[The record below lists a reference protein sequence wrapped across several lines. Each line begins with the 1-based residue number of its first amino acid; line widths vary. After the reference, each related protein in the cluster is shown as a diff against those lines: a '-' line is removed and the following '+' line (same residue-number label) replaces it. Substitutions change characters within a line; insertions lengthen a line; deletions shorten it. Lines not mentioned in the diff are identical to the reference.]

1 MKDLILR
8 HTLVNAAEHEGK
20 AEIQA
25 VLGRVISEK
34 PDLKNKIR
42 EMIPEIKE
50 TVKEVNS
57 WSVKKQEMQMK
68 KLGIKIEEKKTEE
81 KGLPD
86 LRNAEAGKVVMR
98 LAPYPSGPLHIGNT
112 RMILLN
118 DEFVKKYRGKLF
130 LVIDDTIG
138 SEEKHII
145 PEAYDLILEGLK
157 WLGVKYHEL
166 IYKSGRMEIFYK
178 HAEEMIKKN
187 IAYVCTCP
195 EDILRENR
203 KNGVECIHRNNSV
216 EKNLELWKKMFESF
230 EEGEAVVRLKTD
242 MKHPNPAFRDRVL
255 LRIADRDHPRVDR
268 KYRVWPMLEFSW
280 AIDDHLLGITH
291 ILRGKDLV
299 MEDMMEEFIWSKLGW
314 KKPEF
319 IHYGML
325 NIEEAKLSKTESRKA
340 IEIGKYSGW
349 DDPRTWS
356 LQSLKRRGIQPEAIR
371 KFIIGMGL
379 SLADVTVP
387 AEILYAENRKM
398 IDSESNRYFA
408 VLNPVEISI
417 EKFPKMKE
425 VKIPLHPDS
434 SKRGFRK
441 INVSEKIYVEADDFE
456 KFKNK
461 EVGLINLFS
470 VKLKREAEVTSKKVK
485 MEIQKIQWVP
495 KENVK
500 IKLIMPDGTSRE
512 GMAESSIKGLKVNQ
526 LIQLVRIGFCRVDKA
541 DKDIALYYAHK

>member
-8 HTLVNAAEHEGK
+8 HVLVNAVGHEGK
-20 AEIQA
+20 AEVQA
-25 VLGRVISEK
+25 VLGRIISEK
-34 PDLKNKIR
+34 PDFRNKIK
-42 EMIPEIKE
+42 ELIPEIKK

-57 WSVKKQEMQMK
+57 WPVKKQEAQMK
-68 KLGIKIEEKKTEE
+68 KLGIKVAEKKTEE

-86 LRNAEAGKVVMR
+86 LPNAEVGKTVMR
-98 LAPYPSGPLHIGNT
+98 LAPYPSGPLHIGNA

-118 DEFVKKYRGKLF
+118 DEFVKKYKGRLF

-145 PEAYDLILEGLK
+145 PEAYGLILDGLK
-157 WLGVKYHEL
+157 WLGVKYNEL

-178 HAEEMIKKN
+178 HAEEMIRKN
-187 IAYVCTCP
+187 IAYVCTCS
-195 EDILRENR
+195 EDLLRENR
-203 KNGVECIHRNNSV
+203 KNGIECSHRKNSV
-216 EKNLELWKKMFESF
+216 EKNLELWKNMFEGF

-255 LRIADRDHPRVDR
+255 LRIADREHPRVDR

-280 AIDDHLLGITH
+280 AVDDHLLGITH

-299 MEDMMEEFIWSKLGW
+299 MEDMMEEFIWKKLGW
-314 KKPEF
+314 GKPEF
-319 IHYGML
+319 IHYGIL
-325 NIEEAKLSKTESRKA
+325 SIEEAKLSKTESRKA
-340 IEIGKYSGW
+340 IEIGEYSGW

-356 LQSLKRRGIQPEAIR
+356 LQSLRRRGIQPEAIR

-387 AEILYAENRKM
+387 AEILYAENRKL
-398 IDSESNRYFA
+398 IDSEANRYFA

-417 EKFPKMKE
+417 KNFPRMRD
-425 VKIPLHPDS
+425 IRAPLHPDFQ
-434 SKRGFRK
+434 KRGFRK
-441 INVSEKIYVEADDFE
+441 INPSEKIYVEKDDFE
-456 KFKNK
+456 KFKGK

-470 VKLKREAEVTSKKVK
+470 VKLKKEAEITSKKVK
-485 MEIQKIQWVP
+485 MDVQKIQWVP
-495 KENVK
+495 EENVRIK
-500 IKLIMPDGTSRE
+500 IVMPDGTSRE
-512 GMAESSIKGLKVNQ
+512 GIAESSIKDLKVNQ